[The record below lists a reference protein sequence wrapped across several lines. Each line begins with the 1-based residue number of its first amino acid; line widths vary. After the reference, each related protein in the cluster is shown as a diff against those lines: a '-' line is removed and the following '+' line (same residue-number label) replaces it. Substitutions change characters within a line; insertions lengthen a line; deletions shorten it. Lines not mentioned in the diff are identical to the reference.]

1 MKIFKI
7 AVFISILIIISS
19 CGIKTD
25 PVPKSSLDIPYP
37 SAIDYA
43 ISSEGIR
50 IYNGNDNY
58 TLFVE
63 RADEDKGFITL
74 KNFRRIALINPK
86 QIFLDDTVENEKTY
100 KYRFRHY
107 YGKIKTYSP
116 ALVKTI
122 KYYKPIKFDNINIT
136 LNRNSVCIYT
146 PLSDIVINSDVL
158 INGTNHGKVSIGQR
172 QCFKDL
178 PDTSILNVTVIPYD
192 IKNNPGQAY
201 TKILKRNIVKSNL
214 PPQNVIVRRKGNDI
228 VLTWDKEN
236 NTSYRIYVYNKE
248 KTKII
253 KRIKTEVEIYRYK
266 AKNSD
271 CVDFE
276 LSAVRKGRESK
287 RIKLSACQ

>member
-7 AVFISILIIISS
+7 FIVLPLIIFIYS

-25 PVPKSSLDIPYP
+25 PIPKSSLDIPYP
-37 SAIDYA
+37 SAVDYA
-43 ISSEGIR
+43 ISSEGIK

-63 RADEDKGFITL
+63 RADEDKGFITM
-74 KNFRRIALINPK
+74 KNFKRIALINPK
-86 QIFLDDTVENEKTY
+86 QVFLDDSVENEKTY

-107 YGKIKTYSP
+107 YGRIKTYSP

-122 KYYKPIKFDNINIT
+122 KYYKPIKFDKINIS
-136 LNRNSVCIYT
+136 LNRNSVCVYT
-146 PLSDIVINSDVL
+146 PLNDVVVNSDVL
-158 INGTNHGKVSIGQR
+158 INSANRGKISIGQR

-178 PDTSILNVTVIPYD
+178 PDTSIVNVTVIPYD
-192 IKNNPGQAY
+192 INNNPGQAY
-201 TKILKRNIVKSNL
+201 TKILKRNVEKSNL
-214 PPQNVIVRRKGNDI
+214 PPQNVVVRRKENDI

-236 NTSYRIYVYNKE
+236 NTSYKIYILNNG
-248 KTKII
+248 
-253 KRIKTEVEIYRYK
+253 KRIKTITTEVEIFRYR
-266 AKNSD
+266 AKNNN

-287 RIKLSACQ
+287 KIKLSACQ

>member
-7 AVFISILIIISS
+7 FIVLPLIIFIYS

-25 PVPKSSLDIPYP
+25 PIPKSSLDIPYP
-37 SAIDYA
+37 SAVDYA
-43 ISSEGIR
+43 ISSEGIK

-63 RADEDKGFITL
+63 RADEDKGFITM
-74 KNFRRIALINPK
+74 KNFKRIALINPK
-86 QIFLDDTVENEKTY
+86 QVFLDDSVENEKTY

-107 YGKIKTYSP
+107 YGRIKTYSP

-122 KYYKPIKFDNINIT
+122 KYYKPIKFDKINIS
-136 LNRNSVCIYT
+136 LNRNSVCVYT
-146 PLSDIVINSDVL
+146 PLNDVVVNSDVL
-158 INGTNHGKVSIGQR
+158 INSANRGKISIGQR

-178 PDTSILNVTVIPYD
+178 PDTSIVNVTVIPYD
-192 IKNNPGQAY
+192 INNNPGQAY
-201 TKILKRNIVKSNL
+201 TKILKRNVEKSNL
-214 PPQNVIVRRKGNDI
+214 PPQNVVVRRKENDI

-236 NTSYRIYVYNKE
+236 NTSYKIYILNNG
-248 KTKII
+248 
-253 KRIKTEVEIYRYK
+253 KRIKTITTEVEIFRYR
-266 AKNSD
+266 AKNNS

-287 RIKLSACQ
+287 KIKLSACQ

>member
-7 AVFISILIIISS
+7 IFFIPLLTLIYS

-25 PVPKSSLDIPYP
+25 PIPKSSLDIPYP
-37 SAIDYA
+37 SAVDYA
-43 ISSEGIR
+43 ISSEGIK

-63 RADEDKGFITL
+63 RADESKGFITM
-74 KNFRRIALINPK
+74 KNFRRIASINPK

-107 YGKIKTYSP
+107 YGRIKTYSP

-122 KYYKPIKFDNINIT
+122 KYYKPIKFDKVNIT
-136 LNRNSVCIYT
+136 LNKNSVCIYT
-146 PLSDIVINSDVL
+146 PLSEIVVDSDVL
-158 INGTNHGKVSIGQR
+158 INGTNYGKVSIGQR

-178 PDTSILNVTVIPYD
+178 PDTSIINVTVIPYD
-192 IKNNPGQAY
+192 INKNPGQAY
-201 TKILKRNIVKSNL
+201 TKTLKRSVEKNNL

-236 NTSYRIYVYNKE
+236 NASYRLYVYNKN
-248 KTKII
+248 KVI

-266 AKNSD
+266 AKTND

-276 LSAVRKGRESK
+276 LSAVRRGRESK
-287 RIKLSACQ
+287 RIKISACL